1 MPTIQN
7 PDRYAVTVKSAEFGE
22 TKNGTPY
29 LALEFITEA
38 ADTITG
44 WLYLSEKA
52 LGNSLKTLRDAFA
65 FDGDFETVIDQ
76 VTAKPCSIT
85 VELDEYEGKE
95 RLKVKWIN
103 AARSSKPIDN
113 QAAFL
118 KALSAKAAR
127 IPRDASRAGA
137 APAKA
142 PLRPAPAK
150 PAAKPTPAPAP
161 TPKTEDDSNPF
172 G

>member
-29 LALEFITEA
+29 LALEFATEA
-38 ADTITG
+38 AETITG

-52 LGNSLKTLRDAFA
+52 LANSVKTLRDAFG
-65 FDGDFETVIDQ
+65 FDGNFETVVEQ
-76 VTAKPCSIT
+76 VAGKPCSIT
-85 VELDEYEGKE
+85 VELEEYEGKE

-103 AARSSKPIDN
+103 APRSSKPIDN
-113 QAAFL
+113 QAEFL

-127 IPRDASRAGA
+127 IPKEAARPGT

-142 PLRPAPAK
+142 PAKAAPAK
-150 PAAKPTPAPAP
+150 PAAKKDDETAP
-161 TPKTEDDSNPF
+161 F
-172 G
+172 

>member
-52 LGNSLKTLRDAFA
+52 LANSVKTLRDAFG

-76 VTAKPCSIT
+76 VGSKPCSIT
-85 VELDEYEGKE
+85 VELEEYEGKE

-103 AARSSKPIDN
+103 GPRTSKPIDN
-113 QAAFL
+113 QSAFL

-127 IPRDASRAGA
+127 IPKEATRAGA

-142 PLRPAPAK
+142 PAKAAPAK
-150 PAAKPTPAPAP
+150 ASAKPAP
-161 TPKTEDDSNPF
+161 KQEDDSNPF